1 MLFNY
6 ILDPGIFSVS
16 DFKNNPRD
24 INILKN
30 YIQKENS
37 LLILDKEKNIQ
48 SEILSNISEIISE
61 NSSIEIVEDTKFLLD
76 FFTKGKNFFE
86 DNKSLKKSGNKINED
101 NFINFVKNIKN
112 NNKFLDIFIH
122 NMKSKFINNL
132 EVLNYKEL
140 FKNQHINNL
149 EKNFKKFRSKKLSEQ
164 TEEVI
169 EKNLA
174 RVLWNAKEIR
184 IFDQYIANSLKF
196 NPKFFKWEWENSNQF
211 QERYDSLL
219 WIKSIIEKY
228 SAHKNIKIILFSWLG
243 HKIKNLGEEIS
254 DPKSRVMQDQQIEL
268 FKERISELIPPNSSS
283 ITFELQIK
291 VLKNDLKM
299 HPRVMQTDNIS
310 VDLGYGIDLI
320 KYKYDKENKT
330 KIKGFAQEYLTL
342 FENFKDIETVKESRD
357 LFIL

>member
-149 EKNFKKFRSKKLSEQ
+149 EKNFKK
-164 TEEVI
+164 I
-169 EKNLA
+169 
-174 RVLWNAKEIR
+174 
-184 IFDQYIANSLKF
+184 
-196 NPKFFKWEWENSNQF
+196 
-211 QERYDSLL
+211 
-219 WIKSIIEKY
+219 
-228 SAHKNIKIILFSWLG
+228 
-243 HKIKNLGEEIS
+243 
-254 DPKSRVMQDQQIEL
+254 
-268 FKERISELIPPNSSS
+268 
-283 ITFELQIK
+283 
-291 VLKNDLKM
+291 
-299 HPRVMQTDNIS
+299 
-310 VDLGYGIDLI
+310 
-320 KYKYDKENKT
+320 
-330 KIKGFAQEYLTL
+330 
-342 FENFKDIETVKESRD
+342 
-357 LFIL
+357 